1 MNAPFV
7 HSTPPPTPA
16 AQSQA
21 PLIAHVIYRLTIGGL
36 ENGLVNLI
44 NHLPR
49 ERYRHA
55 VVCLTDYTDFHQRI
69 TRDDVDYYALH
80 KKSGVDISLYPRIW
94 RLFRRLRPSIVH
106 TRNISAMEMQ
116 LPALLAGVP
125 IRVHSEHGREG
136 ADLDGHNQK
145 YNLLRKIFR
154 PLIQRYIP
162 LSQDLQHWLQS
173 EIGVRP
179 ERMSQIYN
187 GVDVARFNN
196 AGASSGSFPVAGF
209 LSSDSVVIG
218 TVGRM
223 AVVKDQLTLVQAFLQ
238 LLDRVENARQR
249 LRLVMIGD
257 GPLRAEAQRLLQAAG
272 AADLAWLPG
281 DRDDIPALLRAFDI
295 FVLPSL
301 GEGISNTI
309 LEAMASGL
317 PVVATRVGGNPELVQ
332 DGVTGRLVP
341 SADPTAMADTLS
353 ELLAQSELRVR
364 FGTAGRERVV
374 QEFSIEHMV
383 ERYSQVYDAL
393 LQGGKHMQAIGIG
406 SGR

>member
-1 MNAPFV
+1 MNAPLA
-7 HSTPPPTPA
+7 HATPA

-44 NHLPR
+44 NHLSR

-55 VVCLTDYTDFHQRI
+55 IVCLTDYTDFHQRI
-69 TRDDVDYYALH
+69 TRDDVDFYALH
-80 KKSGVDISLYPRIW
+80 KKPGVDISLYPRIW
-94 RLFRRLRPSIVH
+94 RLFRRLHPAIVH

-125 IRVHSEHGREG
+125 ARVHSEHGREG
-136 ADLDGHNQK
+136 ADLDGRNHK
-145 YNLLRKIFR
+145 YNLLRKLFR
-154 PLIQRYIP
+154 PLIQAYIP
-162 LSQDLQHWLQS
+162 LSQDLQRWLQT
-173 EIGVRP
+173 EIGVSP
-179 ERMSQIYN
+179 GHMSQIYN
-187 GVDVARFNN
+187 GVDIARFNS
-196 AGASSGSFPVAGF
+196 AAASLEPFPVAGF
-209 LSSDSVVIG
+209 LSPDSIVIG

-223 AVVKDQLTLVQAFLQ
+223 AVVKDQLTLVRAFLQ
-238 LLDRVENARQR
+238 LLERDKNARQR

-257 GPLRAEAQRLLQAAG
+257 GPLRAEALGLLEAAG
-272 AADLAWLPG
+272 AAHLAWVPG
-281 DRDDIPALLRAFDI
+281 DRDDIPALLRVFDI

-341 SADPTAMADTLS
+341 SADPAAMAEALS
-353 ELLAQSELRVR
+353 ELLAQPELLAR
-364 FGTAGRERVV
+364 FGTAGRERAV

-393 LQGGKHMQAIGIG
+393 LRGGKPMHALGAD
-406 SGR
+406 R